1 MILIKLILSSLIIV
15 GATEAGKRSG
25 KLGGLLL
32 SLPLTSILALS
43 WSWWETRDAEKTAQM
58 TTETL
63 WFIVPSLVLF
73 LALPVLIRRGM
84 GFPWAM
90 TLSVIFTLGSYVLFF
105 KLRA

>member
-15 GATEAGKRSG
+15 GVTELGKRSG
-25 KLGGLLL
+25 KAGGLLL

-43 WSWWETRDAEKTAQM
+43 WSWWESRDAEKTAQL

-63 WFIVPSLVLF
+63 WFILPSLVLF
-73 LALPVLIRRGM
+73 LALPAMIRRGL

-90 TLSVIFTLGSYVLFF
+90 TLSVILTMGSYVLFF
-105 KLRA
+105 RLRG

>member
-15 GATEAGKRSG
+15 GVTEVGKRSG

-32 SLPLTSILALS
+32 SLPLTSILALT
-43 WSWWETRDAEKTAQM
+43 WSWFETRDVEKTAQM

-73 LALPVLIRRGM
+73 LALPLLIRRGV
-84 GFPWAM
+84 GFPLAM
-90 TLSVIFTLGSYVLFF
+90 TLSVIATLGSYALFF